1 MQVENALQVL
11 VPPAPMS
18 TLPPLQE
25 EKIVQGALVP
35 QHPARVDDAAN
46 VDPIPHEPGES
57 ERRVS

>member
-1 MQVENALQVL
+1 ML

-18 TLPPLQE
+18 ALPPLQE
-25 EKIVQGALVP
+25 EKMVQGVLVP
-35 QHPARVDDAAN
+35 QHPARVDDAIN